1 VNSQSVKQS
10 ENYNPLATNNEQP
23 LQQSGNRAPIAV
35 NDPQE
40 YRLVQ
45 GDMTANRVGD
55 SVGWDDVTLAAS
67 YGDQSATITIDRSD
81 RIGIADGAPK
91 AGPAEQIQYDRESG
105 VSEKL
110 SVQFDRAMTS
120 GKFAINRLF
129 AEEGEGDNNNEAG
142 TWIAYLNGVAVASGY
157 FEGTIKGQKGIYDID
172 TDGRAFDEI
181 VFMGTEYSNGIQ
193 GDPTNDSSDYY
204 LAGVDVSSDGSY
216 AVNQGEVL
224 RVSISELLANDS
236 DADLDTLIIQD
247 VNGLE
252 HGVARIDGDYV
263 EFDLNDDFVGKTE
276 FSYKVTDGN
285 GGFDT
290 GLVSVIVNPA
300 VPEAA
305 VEAITLQDSTVKE
318 GETLLYSVT
327 LDKVTLTETLF
338 NFSLTAENGA
348 SIYDVDLANLS
359 FSHGVTVND
368 LGQLIVPE
376 GVPFFEVYLPT
387 VDDLEAE
394 QLESYRLTV
403 SNESALGDIIDN
415 DRVTLDVDS
424 SGDRIDTVHSM
435 QGHGKY
441 LWSASAAEIGQVPIY
456 KLGDYNDAQG
466 LNVSVG
472 GGGDDVFLGA
482 GDDYIDLGESHAK
495 LDENAHTES
504 NQQRAIDSVVDF
516 MSGSDGDQLIAAAW
530 GEDSALNTST
540 LSNAYIDIAHAGGG
554 DDVVFGKGG
563 ADTIFGGS
571 GDDSLYGG
579 DGVDGIRGG
588 TGNDT
593 LDGGAGDDILIGGL
607 GNDILTGGLDV
618 DIFKWVDQDN
628 ALRNDQDIVT
638 DFEVGIDKLDISD
651 LLSNET
657 SMQDL
662 LDSIVIEEVST
673 DDVKVTFNNG
683 LNTDISITLENIA
696 SDVSGLDSGSLT
708 GESAHAIVESLFTN
722 LPDQY

>member
-1 VNSQSVKQS
+1 
-10 ENYNPLATNNEQP
+10 
-23 LQQSGNRAPIAV
+23 
-35 NDPQE
+35 
-40 YRLVQ
+40 
-45 GDMTANRVGD
+45 MTANRVGD
-55 SVGWDDVTLAAS
+55 SVGWDEVTLAAS
-67 YGDQSATITIDRSD
+67 YGDQNATITVDRSD
-81 RIGIADGAPK
+81 RLGIADGAPK

-129 AEEGEGDNNNEAG
+129 ADEGEGGSNHEAG

-157 FEGTIKGQKGIYDID
+157 FEGTFKGQKGIYDID

-236 DADLDTLIIQD
+236 DADLDTLTIQD
-247 VNGLE
+247 VNGRE
-252 HGVARIDGDYV
+252 HGIARIDGDYV

-276 FSYKVTDGN
+276 FSYQVTDGK
-285 GGFDT
+285 GGVDT
-290 GLVSVIVNPA
+290 GLVSVIVNP
-300 VPEAA
+300 VTPEAT
-305 VEAITLQDSTVKE
+305 VEDIILQDSAVKE

-338 NFSLTAENGA
+338 NFALTAENGA
-348 SIYDVDLANLS
+348 SIYDVDLANLK
-359 FSHGVTVND
+359 FSHGVTMNEH
-368 LGQLIVPE
+368 GQLVVPE

-394 QLESYRLTV
+394 QRESYRLTV

-415 DRVTLDVDS
+415 DYITIDVDS
-424 SGDRIDTVHSM
+424 SGDRIDTVHYM

-456 KLGDYNDAQG
+456 KLGDYNDEQG
-466 LNVSVG
+466 LNVKVG

-495 LDENAHTES
+495 LDENTHAEA
-504 NQQRAIDSVVDF
+504 NQQRAIDSVTNF

-530 GEDSALNTST
+530 GEDSALNTSA
-540 LSNAYIDIAHAGGG
+540 LSNAYLDVAHAGGG
-554 DDVVFGKGG
+554 DDVVLGKGG
-563 ADTIFGGS
+563 ADAIFGGS

-579 DGVDGIRGG
+579 NGVDGLRGG
-588 TGNDT
+588 SGHDT
-593 LDGGAGDDILIGGL
+593 LDGGTGEDILIGGL
-607 GNDILTGGLDV
+607 GNDILTGGLDA
-618 DIFKWVDQDN
+618 DIFKWVDQSN
-628 ALRNDQDIVT
+628 ALRNDQDVVT
-638 DFEVGIDKLDISD
+638 DFEVGKDKLDISD
-651 LLSNET
+651 LLSSDV

-662 LDSIVIEEVST
+662 LDSIVIEEVSI
-673 DDVKVTFNNG
+673 DDIKVTFDNG

-696 SDVSGLDSGSLT
+696 SDVSGFENGSLS
-708 GESAHAIVESLFTN
+708 GDSAHAIVESLFTN